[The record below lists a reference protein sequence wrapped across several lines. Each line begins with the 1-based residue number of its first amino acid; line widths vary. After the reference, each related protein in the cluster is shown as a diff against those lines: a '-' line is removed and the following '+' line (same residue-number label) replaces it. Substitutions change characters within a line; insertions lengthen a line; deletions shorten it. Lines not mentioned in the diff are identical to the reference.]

1 MSEIRVASRYA
12 KSLIELAIEKGVLE
26 EVHNDMQLFA
36 NTVRSNT
43 GLLMLLKNPIVQNEK
58 KLNIL
63 KGIFG
68 GKVST
73 LTMEFFKIVSR
84 KNRESNLLAVADEF
98 EERYRV
104 QKGIVRAEVI
114 TAFPITDE
122 MRKDFKAIVTKL
134 TSKQPELIEKI
145 DKSIIGGYI
154 LRVGDQQIDESIQSK
169 LEELKSQFSHNPYVK
184 SF

>member
-36 NTVRSNT
+36 TTVRSNRE
-43 GLLMLLKNPIVQNEK
+43 LLLLIKNPIVKNDI
-58 KLNIL
+58 KLNVL

-68 GKVST
+68 AKVSPM
-73 LTMEFFKIVSR
+73 TMEFFKIVSR
-84 KNRESNLLAVADEF
+84 KNREPYLLAVADEF
-98 EERYRV
+98 EARYRI
-104 QKGIVRAEVI
+104 QKGIVKAEVV
-114 TAFPITDE
+114 TAFPITEE
-122 MRKDFKAIVTKL
+122 MRKDFEAIVVRL
-134 TSKQPELIEKI
+134 TSKKPELVERI

-169 LEELKSQFSHNPYVK
+169 LDELKSQFKRNPYVK
-184 SF
+184 EF